1 MVKSDLMDTHTIK
14 DCSCGSKSNKV
25 LVHMCTCKAAANR
38 SYVNVSGKNY
48 KRLPFA
54 VTMQGT
60 STSAESKEEM
70 LLLGV

>member
-1 MVKSDLMDTHTIK
+1 
-14 DCSCGSKSNKV
+14 
-25 LVHMCTCKAAANR
+25 MCTCKAAANR

-60 STSAESKEEM
+60 STSAKEEM
-70 LLLGV
+70 PLLGV